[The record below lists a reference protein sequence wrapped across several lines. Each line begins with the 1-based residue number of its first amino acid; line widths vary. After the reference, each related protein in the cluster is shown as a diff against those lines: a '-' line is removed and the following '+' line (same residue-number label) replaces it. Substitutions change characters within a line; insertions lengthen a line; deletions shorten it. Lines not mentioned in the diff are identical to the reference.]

1 MLAEFTDNRVF
12 FDISNIRVIKGHNI
26 SISENYTTVNYATG
40 EVGGAIE
47 GHLECLADIS
57 VCTDDKRPID
67 FSDVKIVIT
76 GLQANTIWLSNIT
89 KTNINDV
96 LYDYIQRQVYEC
108 TLFNNML
115 KFQKGYFTSFEGS
128 WNKISEELQCAY
140 ITTEDESF
148 IEAVITLFAD
158 FTGCTTSLIQQAKR
172 DLILYG
178 DIISESEGGYE
189 LTKDGNNVIIS
200 TECADAYAIL
210 SAADIQE
217 KSIEE
222 LESSV
227 CYQLSQTINQ

>member
-1 MLAEFTDNRVF
+1 MLAEFTDNSVF
-12 FDISNIRVIKGHNI
+12 FDISNIRVIEGHNI
-26 SISENYTTVNYATG
+26 SISKNYTTVNCATG

-57 VCTDDKRPID
+57 VYTNDKRPID

-76 GLQANTIWLSNIT
+76 GLEANTIWLSNIT

-96 LYDYIQRQVYEC
+96 LYNYIRRQVYEC
-108 TLFNNML
+108 SVINDMF
-115 KFQKGYFTSFEGS
+115 KFQKGYFTGPEGS
-128 WNKISEELQCAY
+128 RTKISKELQCAY
-140 ITTEDESF
+140 ITTEDKSF
-148 IEAVITLFAD
+148 IETVITLFAD
-158 FTGCTTSLIQQAKR
+158 FTTCTTTLIQCAKR

-210 SAADIQE
+210 SASDIQE